1 MFLPSSHPAIDQ
13 INRITLISMGK
24 ESAPAY
30 EFRSQV
36 VMHLN
41 SKIQGVDECLD
52 EDMAVILAWFDAHKS
67 VAFWINAK
75 KKMDAAAMCE
85 YILENAESDVAAPS
99 NAIAVASETE
109 LEDAQN
115 VAESI
120 SFTGSEKQ
128 VRWAKD
134 IAIKAS
140 EAITTSKIA
149 ISQIPTSAKWW
160 IDNRYDISNA
170 LKSVK

>member
-1 MFLPSSHPAIDQ
+1 MFLPSAHPSIEK
-13 INRITLISMGK
+13 IHRITLIAMGK

-52 EDMAVILAWFDAHKS
+52 EDMAVILAWFEAHKS
-67 VAFWINAK
+67 VAFWMNAK
-75 KKMDAAAMCE
+75 KKMDAAAMCD
-85 YILENAESDVAAPS
+85 YILENAESDVAMPS
-99 NAIAVASETE
+99 HQMAIASETE

-120 SFTGSEKQ
+120 NFTGSDKQ
-128 VRWAKD
+128 IKWAKD
-134 IAIKAS
+134 IAIKAT
-140 EAITTSKIA
+140 EAIAASKLS

-160 IDNRYDISNA
+160 IDNRYDISSA
-170 LKSVK
+170 LKAIK

>member
-1 MFLPSSHPAIDQ
+1 MFLPTSHPVIDQ
-13 INRITLISMGK
+13 INRITLIAMGK

-41 SKIQGVDECLD
+41 SKIQSIDECLD
-52 EDMAVILAWFDAHKS
+52 EDMVVILKWFEAHKS
-67 VAFWINAK
+67 VAFWMNAK

-85 YILENAESDVAAPS
+85 YILENAESDVAMPS
-99 NAIAVASETE
+99 HDIAIASETE

-120 SFTGSEKQ
+120 TFTGSEKQ
-128 VRWAKD
+128 IKWAKD

-140 EAITTSKIA
+140 EAIAASKLS
-149 ISQIPTSAKWW
+149 ISQIPASAKWW
-160 IDNRYDISNA
+160 IDNRYDISSA
-170 LKSVK
+170 LKAVK